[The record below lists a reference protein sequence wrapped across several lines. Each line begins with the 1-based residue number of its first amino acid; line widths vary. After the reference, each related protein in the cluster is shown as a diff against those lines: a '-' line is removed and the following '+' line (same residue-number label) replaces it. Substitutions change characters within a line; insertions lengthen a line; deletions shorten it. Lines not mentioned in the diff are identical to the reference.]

1 MRRNTGI
8 KMTKRNKITLLKI
21 KLLNLGPL
29 AELRLREIVKV
40 SENSE
45 ESRAKRCLQLLF
57 VKCEIWS

>member
-45 ESRAKRCLQLLF
+45 ESRAKRCLQILF
-57 VKCEIWS
+57 VKREIWS